1 MANTSTDLS
10 QGSLYHLVMEDAA
23 LRAEEEQQRFR
34 AAVRE
39 GIAQADRG
47 ELIYDDE
54 VLQWLEQQAR
64 S

>member
-1 MANTSTDLS
+1 
-10 QGSLYHLVMEDAA
+10 MEDAA